1 MTTSHD
7 CQTSRSQGVISNTT
21 PDALLVAEIT
31 RESRL
36 AEIDKIGDIRIS
48 KIRELAEVSALGLSF
63 GIS

>member
-7 CQTSRSQGVISNTT
+7 CQASRSEGVIPNTT

-36 AEIDKIGDIRIS
+36 AEIDKIGDVRIS
-48 KIRELAEVSALGLSF
+48 KIRELAEVSAHGL
-63 GIS
+63 IN